1 MTFTRRRTAAVL
13 AAPLAV
19 GALLL
24 SACGSDDTPAT
35 SSSTATEADTSSADT
50 ALASCPGTAPAAD
63 TAPQWT
69 YDGTTGK
76 VAVTGS
82 TDSEAPKIT
91 VTTPFAVSSTQ
102 VHTLTPGTGAVVPA
116 TATVKVCYEGVN
128 GRDGK
133 VFDSSYKTGQPA
145 DFPLDGV
152 IPGFTKAIAG
162 QKVGSTVAVAIAPP
176 DGYTTGMPDAGIE
189 PGDTLVFAIKILSA
203 S

>member
-1 MTFTRRRTAAVL
+1 MTFTRRRAAAVL
-13 AAPLAV
+13 ATPLAAC
-19 GALLL
+19 ALLL
-24 SACGSDDTPAT
+24 SACSSDDTSAT
-35 SSSTATEADTSSADT
+35 SSTTATETDTAGGDT
-50 ALASCPGTAPAAD
+50 ALATCPSTAPAAD
-63 TAPQWT
+63 TAAQWT

-82 TDSEAPKIT
+82 TDNDAPKIA

-133 VFDSSYKTGQPA
+133 VFDSSYTTGKPA

-189 PGDTLVFAIKILSA
+189 PGDTLVFEIKILSA